1 VTNKIFQGTFI
12 ILATIILAQPATA
25 ANLQVSVV
33 DFRQIPIDFAVV
45 YVNESMPALTGEA
58 TAVDQV
64 DKEFIPYVT
73 AIQRGGS
80 INFLNNDNIRH
91 QVYSFSKV
99 KQFEIPLF
107 KGNPLRPVS
116 FDMAGPVPIACNIHD
131 WMSAYVYV
139 VDTDKFAVTD
149 TFGGGAIANLP
160 NGEYEVLVW
169 HPKMEGSAESSMQ
182 KVTINGGDQNLTFTI
197 TQKPLMRAWRAPRNA
212 VRRNY

>member
-1 VTNKIFQGTFI
+1 MKINHISGA
-12 ILATIILAQPATA
+12 ILVLAMIVFSQPLSA

-45 YVNESMPALTGEA
+45 YINESLPALTGGE
-58 TAVDQV
+58 TEVDQL

-91 QVYSFSKV
+91 QVYSFSET

-107 KGNPLRPVS
+107 KGNPLRPVQ
-116 FDMAGPVPIACNIHD
+116 FDQAGAVPVACNIHD
-131 WMSAYVYV
+131 WMSGYIYV
-139 VDTDKFAVTD
+139 VDTDKFVVTD
-149 TFGGGAIANLP
+149 TFGNGSITGLAD
-160 NGEYEVLVW
+160 GEYEVLVW
-169 HPKMEGSAESSMQ
+169 HPKMDGSAEATAQ
-182 KVTINGGDQNLTFTI
+182 KVTLSGSDQALTFTV
-197 TQKPLMRAWRAPRNA
+197 TQKPVMRAWRAPKSS